1 VKRRICFV
9 TGQAPRAHSNRA
21 RRRAR
26 SNCQFRNRGTDY
38 ISESGMKW
46 MSGGARRQCDRALAR
61 CRRGRA
67 QPLLRRLRDLVR
79 GRPHLGFGRALALH
93 YIYLSSA
100 LYQIH

>member
-1 VKRRICFV
+1 MKRRICFV
-9 TGQAPRAHSNRA
+9 AGQAPRAHSNLA

-26 SNCQFRNRGTDY
+26 SNCRNRGTDY

-46 MSGGARRQCDRALAR
+46 ISGGARRQCDRALAR
-61 CRRGRA
+61 RRRGRA

-79 GRPHLGFGRALALH
+79 GRPHLGFGRAVALH

-100 LYQIH
+100 LHQIH